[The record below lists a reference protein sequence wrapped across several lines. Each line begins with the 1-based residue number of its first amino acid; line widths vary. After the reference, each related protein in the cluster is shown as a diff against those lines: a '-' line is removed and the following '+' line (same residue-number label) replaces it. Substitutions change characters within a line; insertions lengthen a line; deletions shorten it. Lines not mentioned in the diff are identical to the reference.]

1 MALTQIGSKTQEKM
15 PATAQ
20 VDSQVHR
27 FTLLMGA

>member
-1 MALTQIGSKTQEKM
+1 MALTQIGKSTQEKM